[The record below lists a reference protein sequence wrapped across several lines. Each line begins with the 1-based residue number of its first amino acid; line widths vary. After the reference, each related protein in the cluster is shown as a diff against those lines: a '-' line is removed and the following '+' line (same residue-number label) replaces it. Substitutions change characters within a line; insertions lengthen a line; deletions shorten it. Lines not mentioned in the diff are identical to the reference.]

1 MRELILHF
9 GMHKTGSS
17 AIQRALR
24 THDLGPDHACVG
36 IIDSANQSAAVIA
49 MFSRNAHRHHNTVK
63 RGYSPEEIQAI
74 GQQQRARFASLLR
87 EHPAPSLVLSAEDA
101 GQLKED
107 DLRQLRRFVQA
118 CGRTV
123 RAVAYVR
130 TPVSYMESAL
140 QQRIKGGLGQWRP
153 QDWWPTYQERFEKF
167 DRVFGREAVSLWK
180 YDPATFPDGDVVC
193 DFFTRLGIPWQPAQ
207 QATRVNESLSLPAVR
222 LLYAYRQCG
231 PGYGVGGKAIRA
243 NVMLIRKLGELTGP
257 RLRLARAVC
266 RPLLQRNADDLH
278 WAEQRLGCPMAD
290 LSHDGSGLRSEAEL
304 LSFGAQELAWLQQE
318 AGVKPAP
325 PGSPVQASDV
335 ATWMHRLR
343 QRLLAASA
351 PQAGGEGAPEEDEG
365 PGSAQAGVQGPAS
378 GILATDVPN
387 GAGQPPGSAHSDE
400 PQDTMN
406 LRQLLTKAKGDD
418 AELNALPEEAARK
431 LVARALREIRQRAG
445 RLEGRELVIGGL
457 GTFSAQR
464 VAAGTAPGAEG
475 SVRIEFTPLQR
486 GATSADDD
494 GSPKAKARG
503 AGAAAKKARRAA

>member
-1 MRELILHF
+1 MSELILHF

-63 RGYSPEEIQAI
+63 RGYSPDEIQAI
-74 GQQQRARFASLLR
+74 GQQQRARFESLLR
-87 EHPAPSLVLSAEDA
+87 EHPARSLVLSAEDA

-153 QDWWPTYQERFEKF
+153 QDWWPTYRERFQKF

-193 DFFTRLGIPWQPAQ
+193 DFFTRLGMPWQPAQ

-243 NVMLIRKLGELTGP
+243 NVMLIRKLGELPGP
-257 RLRLARAVC
+257 RLRLARALC
-266 RPLLQRNADDLH
+266 RPMLQRHAQDLL
-278 WAEQRLGCPMAD
+278 WVEQRLGCPMAD
-290 LSHDGSGLRSEAEL
+290 LSNEGNGLRSEADL
-304 LSFGAQELAWLQQE
+304 LSFGQHELEWLHRE
-318 AGVKPAP
+318 AGVRPAP
-325 PGSPVQASDV
+325 SGSPAQAGEV
-335 ATWMHRLR
+335 AAWVHRLR
-343 QRLLAASA
+343 LRLLAQAATTTPDEETPGQGEEPDRAGAVPA
-351 PQAGGEGAPEEDEG
+351 P
-365 PGSAQAGVQGPAS
+365 SSV
-378 GILATDVPN
+378 ILATDEPDPAA
-387 GAGQPPGSAHSDE
+387 GAAGPSRSTDSPDN
-400 PQDTMN
+400 MN
-406 LRQLLTKAKGDD
+406 LRQLITKAKGDD

-431 LVARALREIRQRAG
+431 LVARVMREIRQRVN
-445 RLEGRELVIGGL
+445 RLDERELVIGGL
-457 GTFSAQR
+457 GTFTAHHESAG
-464 VAAGTAPGAEG
+464 GTPGAEG
-475 SVRIEFTPLQR
+475 AVRVEFKALQR
-486 GATSADDD
+486 GAAGGDDD
-494 GSPKAKARG
+494 GGAKPKTRA
-503 AGAAAKKARRAA
+503 AGPAAKRPRRVA